1 MQKNKKIYFFLFFV
15 ALINFTA
22 FAQSKVKETV
32 TGIVEDAAGPI
43 IGATVIV
50 KNNPG
55 LGQITDMN
63 GKFTLKASPTDV
75 IVVSYVGY
83 GSKEVV
89 VGNQKNIRIL
99 LEESTAMLEETVVV
113 GKGTQRKVSVIG
125 AISTLEV
132 KELKSPTSSITNAL
146 AGNIAGV
153 VAVQR
158 SGEPGKNVSDFWIRG
173 ISTFG
178 ANSGALI
185 LVDGIER
192 SMNEV
197 DPEDIESF
205 SILKD
210 ASATAVYGV
219 RGANGVV
226 MITTKRG
233 KEGKVNIS
241 VKAESSVSYSGR
253 MPQYVGAYDYAKLAN
268 EARVVRGESP
278 IYNEQEISIIK
289 YGLDPDI
296 YPNVNWQKEVLSPYT
311 QNYRAG
317 LNISGGG
324 ATARYYISGGMYNES
339 GMYKQDNLNK
349 YNTNVDYKRYNFRS
363 NVDVNIT
370 PSTVVELG
378 VGGWVVAQNKP
389 GSSSDNI
396 WGSMATLTAIS
407 VPVMYSNGLTPSF
420 GKGTLTNPSVLLT
433 KTGFS
438 EQWENKIETNI
449 TVKQD
454 FDFLLKGLSMYGR
467 YSFDAYNWHKYNRFL
482 LPELYRADKFRDADG
497 KLVYQKVQ
505 EASPVSFSREGAGD
519 RRTYGELAMNYSNM
533 FGNHR
538 VGGLLLYNIQEYAS
552 STANDEISS
561 IPYRNQGLSGRATY
575 SYDDRYFVELNFGYN
590 GSENFEKGSQYG
602 FFPAYAL
609 GWLVSNEKFW
619 KENVQSIN
627 LLKLKFTQGLVG
639 NDKLSNT
646 RFPYRTYV
654 GSGGGY
660 YFGDFSA
667 TGGGGIAE
675 TVIGS
680 QYLTWETSDKL
691 NLGIELGLFKKFKL
705 NVDIFKDDRSGI
717 FMKRTTLPETVGISS
732 PPWGNVGRM
741 INKGIDG
748 TIEYSDKIGKLQ
760 YTLRGNATFN
770 RNTIVDYDEPKPK
783 FPYQTSEGFKYSQQ
797 RGYIALG
804 LFEDA
809 TDVAMSPRQDLGGT
823 VQPGDI
829 KYKDVNGD
837 GVINSYDIVPI
848 GYSNIPELTYGFG
861 LSMYY
866 KDLDFSM
873 LFQGSG
879 NSTFFY
885 GGYGMQ
891 PFYGGETGNVLT
903 IVADQTNRWTPASY
917 SGNPATENPNA
928 RFPRMSY
935 GENKNNTVNS
945 TYWQANG
952 RYLRFKNLEVGYTLP
967 RAALKG
973 IHVSSCRVY
982 FSGFNIFVWD
992 LVKMWDPELA
1002 SGNGTSYPIQTT
1014 FNLGLNMKF

>member
-1 MQKNKKIYFFLFFV
+1 MQNNKKIYFLLLFF
-15 ALINFTA
+15 ALLSFTSL
-22 FAQSKVKETV
+22 AQTKVKESI
-32 TGIVEDAAGPI
+32 TGIIEDAGGPI

-63 GKFTLKASPTDV
+63 GKFSLKASPTDV

-89 VGNQKNIRIL
+89 IGTQKNIRIF

-241 VKAESSVSYSGR
+241 VKAETSVSYSGR
-253 MPQYVGAYDYAKLAN
+253 MPEYVGAFDYAKLAN

-278 IYNEQEISIIK
+278 IYNEQELSIIK
-289 YGLDPDI
+289 YNLDPDI
-296 YPNVNWQKEVLSPYT
+296 YPNVNWQQEVLSPYT

-407 VPVMYSNGLTPSF
+407 VPVEYSNGLTPSF

-519 RRTYGELAMNYSNM
+519 RRTYGELAINYSNM

-561 IPYRNQGLSGRATY
+561 IPYRNQGLSGRGTY

-602 FFPAYAL
+602 FFPAYAF

-619 KENVQSIN
+619 KDNVKAVN
-627 LLKLKFTQGLVG
+627 LLKLKFTQGVVG

-654 GSGGGY
+654 GTGGGY

-667 TGGGGIAE
+667 TGGSGIAE

-680 QYLTWETSDKL
+680 QYLTWETSNKL
-691 NLGIELGLFKKFKL
+691 NLGVELGLFKKFKL
-705 NVDIFKDDRSGI
+705 NVDIFKDDRTGI
-717 FMKRTTLPETVGISS
+717 FMKRTTLPETVGITS

-748 TIEYSDKIGKLQ
+748 TIEYNDKIGKLQ

-770 RNTIVDYDEPKPK
+770 RNNIVDYDEPKPK
-783 FPYQTSEGFKYSQQ
+783 FPYQTSQ
-797 RGYIALG
+797 
-804 LFEDA
+804 FE
-809 TDVAMSPRQDLGGT
+809 SR
-823 VQPGDI
+823 
-829 KYKDVNGD
+829 
-837 GVINSYDIVPI
+837 
-848 GYSNIPELTYGFG
+848 SNL
-861 LSMYY
+861 
-866 KDLDFSM
+866 
-873 LFQGSG
+873 G
-879 NSTFFY
+879 NSV
-885 GGYGMQ
+885 Q
-891 PFYGGETGNVLT
+891 
-903 IVADQTNRWTPASY
+903 AS
-917 SGNPATENPNA
+917 
-928 RFPRMSY
+928 
-935 GENKNNTVNS
+935 
-945 TYWQANG
+945 
-952 RYLRFKNLEVGYTLP
+952 
-967 RAALKG
+967 
-973 IHVSSCRVY
+973 
-982 FSGFNIFVWD
+982 
-992 LVKMWDPELA
+992 
-1002 SGNGTSYPIQTT
+1002 
-1014 FNLGLNMKF
+1014 